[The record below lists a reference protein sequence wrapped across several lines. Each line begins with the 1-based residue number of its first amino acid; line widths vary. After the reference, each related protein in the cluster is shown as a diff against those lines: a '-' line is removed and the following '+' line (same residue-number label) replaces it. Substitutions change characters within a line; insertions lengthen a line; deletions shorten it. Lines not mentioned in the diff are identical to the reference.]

1 LAGLHMAKDEILD
14 SLFQHTV
21 AKKERTLRVD
31 NTDEMEMVTS
41 DKSYYTSENTKEV
54 MNTVQNN

>member
-1 LAGLHMAKDEILD
+1 MAKDEILD